1 MALNRPD
8 DRRTSRFPPGNS
20 RVIVSNSNA
29 PEPRSRLCRPNRES
43 AKSVNRNLCR
53 LPTLLGTSRRFLLT
67 LKVAI
72 RTDAKNPVLCLAPMS
87 KKYLTKTELAH
98 ELGLTKRGVEELMR
112 RRKIPFFA
120 LGHRTVRFVLAEV
133 EKALTQFEHKAVG

>member
-8 DRRTSRFPPGNS
+8 DRRTRRFLPGNS
-20 RVIVSNSNA
+20 RVIMSDPNT
-29 PEPRSRLCRPNRES
+29 PDPRSGLYRPSRGS
-43 AKSVNRNLCR
+43 AESVNRNLCR
-53 LPTLLGTSRRFLLT
+53 LPTLLGTSRRFLPT

-72 RTDAKNPVLCLAPMS
+72 RTDAKNPVLCLATMS

-120 LGHRTVRFVLAEV
+120 IGHRTVRFVLAEV